1 MNSPETEAKIIKNQ
15 SKGYGYTY
23 NNLADLA
30 RAGVDIP
37 PMKTQIVEGREYVFA
52 LIDGEWIQGAQVIDI
67 DMKGMNAAQAYGSAL
82 TYARRY
88 TVQLVK
94 GIACDDDDKLEA
106 HSADDRKQANSK
118 PAKNYP
124 KNNIDFQEI
133 RDQCAII
140 DDIESLKALYESLK
154 KEGMSPAQET
164 YINKIISK
172 RKQELEH

>member
-1 MNSPETEAKIIKNQ
+1 MNSPKTEAKIIKNQ

-37 PMKTQIVEGREYVFA
+37 SMKTQVVEGKEYVFA
-52 LIDGEWIQGAQVIDI
+52 FINGEWIQGARVIDI

-88 TVQLVK
+88 TVQLVH
-94 GIACDDDDKLEA
+94 GIACDDDSKLEA
-106 HSADDRKQANSK
+106 HSADDRKNASK
-118 PAKNYP
+118 KDYP
-124 KNNIDFQEI
+124 KGNIDFQEI

-140 DDIESLKALYESLK
+140 DDIESLKDLYESLK
-154 KEGMSPAQET
+154 KEGMSPAQEK
-164 YINKIISK
+164 YINGIINK
-172 RKQELEH
+172 RKQELER